1 MAIHGTERCL
11 DLMLQVRVVSVPG
24 ISMELCGGTHVS
36 NTAEIRGLKIVSEQ
50 GIASGV
56 RRIEAVAGS
65 AFIEYVNAR
74 DNVVKQLSNALKVK
88 EAETMITSYQDWC
101 VVHPRLMDELFFFVW
116 RMGFH
121 G

>member
-1 MAIHGTERCL
+1 
-11 DLMLQVRVVSVPG
+11 MLQVRVVSVPG

-88 EAETMITSYQDWC
+88 EAGTMITSYQDWS
-101 VVHPRLMDELFFFVW
+101 VVHPCLMDELFFFVW

>member
-1 MAIHGTERCL
+1 
-11 DLMLQVRVVSVPG
+11 VPG

-88 EAETMITSYQDWC
+88 ETETMITSHQDWS
-101 VVHPRLMDELFFFVW
+101 VVHPHLMDELFFFVW